1 MELLAYLTE
10 GNVANFLLLLLR
22 FAGIIAF
29 FPFFENQ
36 LITAQLKGALIFL
49 LTIFFI
55 PLLDVVPPSEWTIL
69 RFIAA
74 GLSEV
79 MLGFLASMALQIVFG
94 MISFGGELISFAMG
108 LTIANAY
115 DPVTGAQKPIVGQL
129 LTLLALLIMLG
140 LDYHHLFFYFVS
152 ESVKEIP
159 LGGFMYSQNYIEY
172 IIKSFSHLFVIGLT
186 MSFPIIALILLSD
199 IIFGMIMKA
208 HPQFN
213 LLAIGFPVK
222 IAIAFA
228 VLIVIVP
235 AIILHFKREF
245 LSAFDALTILFQ
257 NSF

>member
-36 LITAQLKGALIFL
+36 LITTQLKGALIFF
-49 LTIFFI
+49 LTIVFI
-55 PLLDVVPPSEWTIL
+55 PLLDVIPPNSWSIE
-69 RFIAA
+69 RFIIA

-129 LTLLALLIMLG
+129 LTILALLIILA
-140 LDYHHLFFYFVS
+140 LDYHHLFLYFVG

-159 LGGFMYSQNYIEY
+159 LGGFMYSTNYIEY
-172 IIKSFSHLFVIGLT
+172 IVKSFSNLFVIGLT

-222 IAIAFA
+222 IAVAFA

-235 AIILHFKREF
+235 AIMLHFKREF

-257 NSF
+257 NAF

>member
-36 LITAQLKGALIFL
+36 MISNSIKGALIFW
-49 LTIFFI
+49 LTIVFI
-55 PLLDVVPPSEWTIL
+55 PLLDVVLPANWTIL
-69 RFIAA
+69 RFIVA
-74 GLSEV
+74 GLSEI

-115 DPVTGAQKPIVGQL
+115 DPITGAQKPIVGQL
-129 LTLLALLIMLG
+129 LTLLALLIALG
-140 LDYHHLFFYFVS
+140 LDYHHLFFYFVG
-152 ESVKEIP
+152 ESIKEIP

-172 IIKSFSHLFVIGLT
+172 IVKSFAHLFVIGLT

-222 IAIAFA
+222 IAVAFA
-228 VLIVIVP
+228 VLIVIIP

-245 LSAFDALTILFQ
+245 LSAFDALTLLFQ
-257 NSF
+257 TAF